1 MCFPGKFRYKNKSLL
16 LSKALTPL
24 KPLIQACFELIKLR
38 TSVEIT
44 TICRRLAGICFND
57 GLALNLLYDL
67 NFLLTEDDQYKDM
80 TLPCLDAFVSQFN
93 AEAVEQEEIEA
104 IEKSLEIPLFNLS
117 KFVLKSDSEAQ
128 FRTMF
133 WDSILTT
140 LFFEASISSE
150 IFREDSEIEFILMS
164 EWPSKKLFPE
174 LETRKVDF
182 AALWS
187 EIPLMIIE
195 MGKEGF
201 GVGVNSHKDF
211 TKSLALISQ
220 SCRKLALKLEAQG
233 KGAENAKCFGI
244 WIGGTQ
250 ICTFH
255 YRSSYCT

>member
-67 NFLLTEDDQYKDM
+67 NFLLTEDDQYKDT

-150 IFREDSEIEFILMS
+150 IFREDSEIEFILYIT
-164 EWPSKKLFPE
+164 KLLLLLLLLLLFQYF
-174 LETRKVDF
+174 V
-182 AALWS
+182 
-187 EIPLMIIE
+187 I
-195 MGKEGF
+195 
-201 GVGVNSHKDF
+201 
-211 TKSLALISQ
+211 
-220 SCRKLALKLEAQG
+220 
-233 KGAENAKCFGI
+233 
-244 WIGGTQ
+244 
-250 ICTFH
+250 
-255 YRSSYCT
+255 